1 MTDAPRAGSPRTTKD
16 AVTSPTTRPPAKP
29 RYRKAPSPREYT
41 FPVVHELPRESA
53 RGSSQDW

>member
-16 AVTSPTTRPPAKP
+16 AVTSPRPRPPAKR

-41 FPVVHELPRESA
+41 FPVVHELARKSA
-53 RGSSQDW
+53 LGSSQDW